1 MKITLS
7 NNQEVTIKDALTW
20 GDAQK
25 IQATMMQSAKMSGK
39 AKNTDDLEI
48 DLDTSG
54 LLEAK
59 YVAMECA
66 VLEIKDGES
75 IKKFSRDWVNGLSIT
90 DGNTI
95 HEAVD
100 TLSKK

>member
-7 NNQEVTIKDALTW
+7 NNQEVTLKEALTW

-25 IQATMMQSAKMSGK
+25 IQATMMSSAKMSGK
-39 AKNTDDLEI
+39 ANKTDDLGI
-48 DLDTSG
+48 DFDTSG

-66 VLEIKDGES
+66 VLEIKDGEN
-75 IKKFSRDWVNGLSIT
+75 IKKFSRDWVNGLSVK

-100 TLSKK
+100 ELSKK